1 MTSLTHTLSQSRRYA
16 LIFFLS
22 GLLAIWLFGSQ
33 TDEMF
38 RILCL
43 SYAVTSLAATGVM
56 LRIALAIS
64 RSRRTPAMVTRPL
77 ETQDDLPPHP
87 SRHLVGTSLVAILE
101 ATARFE
107 NQMPGKCPK
116 PRNLN

>member
-43 SYAVTSLAATGVM
+43 SYAVASLAATGVM
-56 LRIALAIS
+56 LRIALATS
-64 RSRRTPAMVTRPL
+64 RSCRTPALDTRPL
-77 ETQDDLPPHP
+77 D
-87 SRHLVGTSLVAILE
+87 
-101 ATARFE
+101 
-107 NQMPGKCPK
+107 
-116 PRNLN
+116 